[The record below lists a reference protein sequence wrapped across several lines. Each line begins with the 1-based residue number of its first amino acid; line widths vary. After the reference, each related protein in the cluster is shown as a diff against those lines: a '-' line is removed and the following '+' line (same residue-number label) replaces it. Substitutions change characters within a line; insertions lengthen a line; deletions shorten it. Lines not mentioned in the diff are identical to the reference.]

1 MRSVFSTESKNLR
14 PDRMDSFYEPVT
26 DLDHW
31 LAVLQALEA
40 IWQLDLKALRVTDI
54 RIWKSERELH
64 QTESFQLYSDFQCAS
79 EQSVTATGFYFVN
92 HEDIITNLPLCGHD
106 EVNPLLVEPSG
117 LNQVHSSEK
126 VHLFQKFGQLLFP
139 EVPLPISKLHH
150 FQSRG
155 RHLGAFGRPTGSRA
169 GYRHDKGYRKNPV
182 TFIVSSLYRRTSDN
196 PIILQC
202 NLPNSCSDSTN
213 CFLSSVLN
221 VRTFCVT
228 KASRRRGWLSFLHL
242 RGFFAPH
249 VSPLPWPLPR

>member
-1 MRSVFSTESKNLR
+1 M
-14 PDRMDSFYEPVT
+14 
-26 DLDHW
+26 
-31 LAVLQALEA
+31 
-40 IWQLDLKALRVTDI
+40 
-54 RIWKSERELH
+54 
-64 QTESFQLYSDFQCAS
+64 
-79 EQSVTATGFYFVN
+79 TATGFYFVN

-117 LNQVHSSEK
+117 LNQVHSSDFS

-228 KASRRRGWLSFLHL
+228 KASRFSTSGDSLHPMSRRYPDRYHGSQKRWDCQRLGALIHL
-242 RGFFAPH
+242 IHLGGF
-249 VSPLPWPLPR
+249 VSSNMY